1 MHEYRGIDT
10 DLELVYIYIRA
21 GMSTR
26 FFVKEQ

>member
-10 DLELVYIYIRA
+10 DLELVYIRA

-26 FFVKEQ
+26 SFVKEQ